1 MASKSVEG
9 EQSWLNRDSPAEL
22 VEEVV
27 RMDRGIRKA
36 QERVEHIAVD
46 KEALRAYQMR
56 EMALSD
62 YTSGI
67 NHAKRE
73 GKREA
78 QTGIARKMKSGGVP
92 AEQIAEYTGL
102 SPGEIEGL

>member
-1 MASKSVEG
+1 
-9 EQSWLNRDSPAEL
+9 
-22 VEEVV
+22 
-27 RMDRGIRKA
+27 MDQGIRKA
-36 QERVEHIAVD
+36 QERVEHIAID

-73 GKREA
+73 GKREGKLEGKREGKLEGKREA

-92 AEQIAEYTGL
+92 AGQIAEYTGL
-102 SPGEIEGL
+102 SPGEIEQL